1 MPILDDVIDF
11 SCPAEC
17 GQLAVPCSLR
27 MILNNEVFFCD
38 ACGFEFQLSEF
49 PQWPLNA
56 SCAREHNDSPVKEM
70 IRAVSAYLYA
80 GGPCPSENIISQ
92 LLQEEPAL
100 WKLFPT
106 DKLPA
111 SDLLNLLRN
120 KEFSAEFD
128 FALLDGTKIA
138 ELLSLAPEYTD
149 KCDLTRLT
157 TGNWLY
163 LILKQPQFSEKCP
176 WETLVAYII
185 SHPASAGN
193 MPQDWQKIFKYF
205 PYQTDNRFQKKAFR
219 NAETRNIPGNIGDFF
234 AVVDFF
240 NFYKHVAWKL
250 FTPADLL
257 SAAKKYHRILHNY
270 PFNNNNL
277 VNFDWNSF
285 AFSDWEALFSA
296 TGIPPVLLPVFELGT
311 GKRVVT
317 NLKTYPKLAPYCN
330 WSKLKSKDWTA
341 LLTEFPQESIYCEK
355 CDWNKLTPAAWDKIL
370 QDGRNAFALAVHNAL
385 NGKKILALFKNH
397 PAAKPYIAWEKI
409 AVPDWFDLLAMDQQ
423 LAEHCP
429 WQKVAEYILTLPEE
443 QRESVKTVRRRLWK
457 KRTEL
462 LSFVDFSKL
471 QALPIEHYYTIL
483 NFFDW
488 DNKIDCNSLSR
499 RERIDL
505 LVKHP
510 QFAEKFGYENLSS
523 SEKTDIALRSQEFCK
538 LYGWNNFTCEEI
550 SRIIAS
556 DIDYLTC
563 FEKNCSSRKWRELV
577 NADSDIASRYK
588 LSFFDYLFYRKFT
601 SEELQSKI
609 SRSWHFYISIA
620 GFFSVAWL
628 LHDGPCGSAAF
639 SRQTN
644 SEMLLPGV
652 IFISGAFLWSRLHA
666 RLFSGFVSFW
676 YTVISALSGVLLAAM
691 QWYYTFFLSVLSV
704 KNYICWGIAA
714 LALLI
719 MLGDRKNRRCND
731 FDNIKGLK
739 RLMMVYL
746 PAMLATFLI
755 CHPFSRK
762 QMLDLSEQLRN
773 SSRPFYSA
781 ADHYQKKAV
790 CNPKR

>member
-1 MPILDDVIDF
+1 MPILDDVINF

-27 MILNNEVFFCD
+27 MILNNEVFFCE

-100 WKLFPT
+100 WRLFPA
-106 DKLPA
+106 DKLAA

-163 LILKQPQFSEKCP
+163 LILKQPQFSEKCS
-176 WETLVAYII
+176 WETLVTYII

-205 PYQTDNRFQKKAFR
+205 PYQTDNRFLKKAFR
-219 NAETRNIPGNIGDFF
+219 DAETRNIPGNIGDFF

-240 NFYKHVAWKL
+240 NFYKQVDWEQ

-296 TGIPPVLLPVFELGT
+296 TGIPPVLLPVFELRT
-311 GKRVVT
+311 GKRIVT
-317 NLKTYPKLAPYCN
+317 NLKTHPELHPFCN
-330 WSKLKSKDWTA
+330 WSKLKSKDWCD
-341 LLTEFPQESIYCEK
+341 LLIAFPRESTYREH
-355 CDWNKLTPAAWDKIL
+355 CDWRKLTPAAWYKIL
-370 QDGRNAFALAVHNAL
+370 QDGKNTFAIAVYNAL
-385 NGKKILALFKNH
+385 NGQKVLSLLKNH
-397 PAAKPYIAWEKI
+397 PEVKPYIAWEKI
-409 AVPDWFDLLAMDQQ
+409 AVPDWFDLLAQDPR

-429 WQKVAEYILTLPEE
+429 WEKVAQYIMDLPPENR
-443 QRESVKTVRRRLWK
+443 QSLQSTHRRLWK
-457 KRTEL
+457 KHIDL
-462 LSFVDFSKL
+462 IPSVDFSKL
-471 QALPIEHYYTIL
+471 QRLSTEQYYTVL
-483 NFFDW
+483 DFFDW
-488 DNKIDCNSLSR
+488 EECFDYRSLSQS
-499 RERIDL
+499 ERIDL
-505 LVKHP
+505 FAAHP
-510 QFAEKFGYENLSS
+510 QFAEKFDFENIPSE
-523 SEKTDIALRSQEFCK
+523 EKTDIALRSQDFCK

-550 SRIIAS
+550 SRII
-556 DIDYLTC
+556 DYNT
-563 FEKNCSSRKWRELV
+563 
-577 NADSDIASRYK
+577 D
-588 LSFFDYLFYRKFT
+588 
-601 SEELQSKI
+601 
-609 SRSWHFYISIA
+609 
-620 GFFSVAWL
+620 
-628 LHDGPCGSAAF
+628 
-639 SRQTN
+639 
-644 SEMLLPGV
+644 
-652 IFISGAFLWSRLHA
+652 
-666 RLFSGFVSFW
+666 
-676 YTVISALSGVLLAAM
+676 
-691 QWYYTFFLSVLSV
+691 
-704 KNYICWGIAA
+704 
-714 LALLI
+714 
-719 MLGDRKNRRCND
+719 
-731 FDNIKGLK
+731 
-739 RLMMVYL
+739 
-746 PAMLATFLI
+746 
-755 CHPFSRK
+755 
-762 QMLDLSEQLRN
+762 
-773 SSRPFYSA
+773 
-781 ADHYQKKAV
+781 
-790 CNPKR
+790 